1 MFYNNYDEN
10 DQNLKDYKRF
20 AQGWEQIKNAW
31 DYYFQAFLIADYVF
45 SSAAA
50 LSKFKDWL
58 LIFLLPFSQ

>member
-1 MFYNNYDEN
+1 M
-10 DQNLKDYKRF
+10 KDYKRF